1 MPKISSATLSHHE
14 TSLCHH
20 RGNSK
25 TSTAQASTTTAP
37 RTGLG
42 EFAAEVAI
50 ERVDDDVID
59 AIQGVL
65 TFSGWKMWSSM
76 PFKVSGLI
84 SG

>member
-42 EFAAEVAI
+42 EFAAEVATGC
-50 ERVDDDVID
+50 VNDVVID
-59 AIQGVL
+59 AIEGVRTYFWTL
-65 TFSGWKMWSSM
+65 
-76 PFKVSGLI
+76 KVPL
-84 SG
+84 